1 MAKTKKPFEQTQQ
14 GTPFHISLEMH
25 RNHSKSLESD
35 RSYDIYAFGTLL
47 WVLCEGS
54 GNHRPKAYER
64 YNTIAAMKVAAEKEI
79 YPERPKDSSDAC
91 WELMTKCWRQRCV
104 LTAVEIL
111 EGMKKILQNMYWIH
125 ELK

>member
-14 GTPFHISLEMH
+14 GTPFHISLEMY

-111 EGMKKILQNMYWIH
+111 EGMKKILQNMY
-125 ELK
+125 